1 MGVGPVVSLRREIEK
16 SLQSV
21 LDPHMGVN
29 LADMG
34 MLRRIDVSED
44 GAVEVGLV
52 FPCIGCPAFEV
63 IKADVCRSAAA
74 VDGVN
79 GVRVKIDWHEDW
91 DKSDMAESARERA
104 LAHGYVI

>member
-1 MGVGPVVSLRREIEK
+1 MSLRNAIEE
-16 SLQSV
+16 SLKSV

-34 MLRRIDVSED
+34 MLRRIDVTD
-44 GAVEVGLV
+44 CGNVEVGLV

-63 IKADVCRSAAA
+63 IKADVCRSAAT

-79 GVRVKIDWHEDW
+79 DVRVKIDWHEDW
-91 DKSDMAESARERA
+91 DKSDMADSARERA
-104 LAHGYVI
+104 MAHGYVI